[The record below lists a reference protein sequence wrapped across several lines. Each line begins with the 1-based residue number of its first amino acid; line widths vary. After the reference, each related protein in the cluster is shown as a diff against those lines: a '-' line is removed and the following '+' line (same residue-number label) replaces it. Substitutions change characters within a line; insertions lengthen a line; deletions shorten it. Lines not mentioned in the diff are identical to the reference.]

1 MLQNNLSSTCQK
13 SKLWNCFLRVI
24 TFFLGKNSLRT
35 RPVGIWWMVFVDLPR
50 KDHCKLYQKAA
61 CRSIEF
67 FLSNTWI
74 CTSLFLQCVSLK
86 ESRTR
91 TAPMWDSCMIWYRQK
106 LVQTPKTKRVTTT
119 VFNPSFC
126 CRCTIANTGSKSSK
140 AARPA
145 ISLQRCS
152 DLRSSAWKKM
162 HKDQCRLPDPI
173 CATSLDRFLNTEAY
187 LVPYCFQMVSIW
199 KPVKKGFLQHIG
211 KENRG
216 ILVGNRFKS
225 YSVSEN

>member
-24 TFFLGKNSLRT
+24 TFFFGKKQFKNSACWHLMDGLRRSPQKGSLQT
-35 RPVGIWWMVFVDLPR
+35 VPKGGLPL
-50 KDHCKLYQKAA
+50 HWV
-61 CRSIEF
+61 